1 MLCLDLIIYEVVDHT
16 ALNAERLKAQK
27 MNQFYLMMQDG
38 KLLRMCTSEF
48 MAQLFGV
55 KNNSTIKI
63 KMQ

>member
-1 MLCLDLIIYEVVDHT
+1 MLCLDLIIYVVDHT

-38 KLLRMCTSEF
+38 KLLHMCTSEF

>member
-16 ALNAERLKAQK
+16 ALNAERLKTQK

-48 MAQLFGV
+48 MAQLLGV